1 MCQKT
6 GHTSEAGIDVGQR
19 DHRGSAGERCR
30 YKQRKLIHEITN
42 RRTASRPAFID
53 LAWKELLRD
62 AQFFAEKGD
71 LVLLGFEI
79 LGFRIGEDEIKQDQA
94 GANVFKRMLAA
105 IAKVAFLDLAVESP
119 RKKLIDGPYPK

>member
-1 MCQKT
+1 MCQEA
-6 GHTSEAGIDVGQR
+6 GHTSEGGIDVGHR

-30 YKQRKLIHEITN
+30 CKQRKLIHEITN

-71 LVLLGFEI
+71 FVLLGFKI
-79 LGFRIGEDEIKQDQA
+79 LGFRIGEDKIKQDKA
-94 GANVFKRMLAA
+94 RANVLKRMLAA
-105 IAKVAFLDLAVESP
+105 I
-119 RKKLIDGPYPK
+119 